1 MKKQIIVS
9 SFIAAAILGGTVVL
23 SVARAEGPKDE
34 EPKLLA
40 TNSVITT
47 PSPIINSSK
56 TETVYAIDDENGN
69 TKSKFIG
76 SALYSG
82 AEELPFSM
90 KVTYYLDGNQ
100 VSAKDL
106 SGKSGHVKIVFSYD
120 STATYNGSYIPFLA
134 LTTINLDRLK
144 FSNIRLTGG
153 KIFNENSS
161 TATILGYSVTGMSK
175 NLGTNFLP
183 DNFILEADTTNF
195 KLGDTYTIF
204 TNDVLTD
211 IDTSKLNRVDELTN
225 SMYQLEDG
233 INKLV
238 NGSAELANGLSSALD
253 GTKTLY
259 EGSKTLASG
268 TKDAAAGATQ
278 ATTGATKLK
287 DGLTT
292 LTGYNEK
299 LQAGATSIIQ
309 TTLVGTTENPGLNPA
324 IQANAA
330 LMAAITAYQ
339 IDFPITV
346 TNYTD
351 SIEAIKA
358 IAPAM
363 AASLDKAKDSLD
375 FATGIIGYTNGV
387 ADAAT
392 GATTLTTGLTELST
406 GLTKLSDGAT
416 TISNGLGS
424 LVEGQNKLYQGSI
437 TLRDGLSTF
446 KSSGIDKLVDFAN
459 KDLASFTRNL
469 RGTITAA
476 NNYKSFGGVDAKSV
490 KFIVKTPAI

>member
-1 MKKQIIVS
+1 MKKQIILS
-9 SFIAAAILGGTVVL
+9 SFIAAAILGGTVIL
-23 SVARAEGPKDE
+23 SVAKAEGPKDE

-40 TNSVITT
+40 ANSVIAT

-56 TETVYAIDDENGN
+56 TETVYVIDDANGN
-69 TKSKFIG
+69 VKSKFIG
-76 SALYSG
+76 STLYTG
-82 AEELPFSM
+82 AEQLPFTM
-90 KVTYYLDGNQ
+90 KVTYYLNGTEI
-100 VSAKDL
+100 SANDL
-106 SGKSGHVKIVFSYD
+106 AGKSGHVKIVFSYD

-134 LTTINLDRLK
+134 LTTINLDRLN
-144 FSNIRLTGG
+144 FSNIKLVGG

-161 TATILGYSVTGMSK
+161 TATIIGYSVTGMSK

-268 TKDAAAGATQ
+268 TKDAAAGATKLANLSELVKNNDSLNKGAKNTFNVFLSQTLASILNNTNLVNAINAYGQ
-278 ATTGATKLK
+278 AYGVTVPTELTIEDYSATLTKLIGFVN
-287 DGLTT
+287 DVLHGDPSSL
-292 LTGYNEK
+292 E
-299 LQAGATSIIQ
+299 
-309 TTLVGTTENPGLNPA
+309 
-324 IQANAA
+324 
-330 LMAAITAYQ
+330 TA
-339 IDFPITV
+339 
-346 TNYTD
+346 
-351 SIEAIKA
+351 K
-358 IAPAM
+358 
-363 AASLDKAKDSLD
+363 ASLDNYNTFYTGL
-375 FATGIIGYTNGV
+375 ATYTSYV

-392 GATTLTTGLTELST
+392 GAATLSA

-416 TISNGLGS
+416 TLSNGLGS
-424 LVEGQNKLYQGSI
+424 LVEGENKLYQGSI

-446 KSSGIDKLVDFAN
+446 KSSGIDKLVDFAT
-459 KDLASFTRNL
+459 KDLTSFARNL
-469 RGTITAA
+469 RATITSAGT
-476 NNYKSFGGVDAKSV
+476 YKNFGGVDARSV